1 MAISH
6 SSESTQSSTL
16 KPASNSAL
24 SPVPTSERVFNWHNH
39 ASLWFS
45 LGVGLLVMQVGA
57 YLVPAVGSR
66 DASIAIVLGS
76 LIGAGLL
83 AWTARLGCQTGLSSA
98 ALMHATYGSAFARLP
113 VLLNMAQLIGWTTF
127 ELVVMRDG
135 TAAIGK
141 QSFGLALDGVEGRVL
156 TTLLW
161 GGVLVWL
168 LSGSMT
174 QRVRKLVSRY
184 ALPLVVA
191 SLLWL
196 TWQFGGQVQA
206 LGLAAFWA
214 RPGDGSM
221 GMLSAMD
228 LVIAMPVSW
237 LPLVADYAR
246 YGKNGR
252 SAMSGTWLGYALANI
267 WCYALGVMVVT
278 VAQPGTDLVSALL
291 LAQGGLLALSL
302 ILVDEVDNAYG
313 DVYSGAV
320 SGHSI
325 KPSVSVRKWGM
336 GLAVLCTGLALV
348 LPMHSLEPFLLML
361 SSVFVPLY
369 GVILGRL
376 ATSTEPVTVG
386 RHKVDWRAA
395 LLWVCGIAC
404 YHALAKWAPHWGSA
418 LPTLVMTF
426 VLASLT
432 RPAPVLDLSRT

>member
-1 MAISH
+1 
-6 SSESTQSSTL
+6 
-16 KPASNSAL
+16 
-24 SPVPTSERVFNWHNH
+24 VFNWHNH
-39 ASLWFS
+39 AALWFS

-66 DASIAIVLGS
+66 DAAIAIVLGS

-127 ELVVMRDG
+127 ELVIMRDG
-135 TAAIGK
+135 TAAIGQ
-141 QSFGLALDGVEGRVL
+141 QSFGLGLDSAWGRVL

-161 GGVLVWL
+161 GGVLVLL
-168 LSGSMT
+168 LSRPMT
-174 QRVRKLVSRY
+174 QLVRKIVSRV
-184 ALPLVVA
+184 ALPLVIA

-206 LGLAAFWA
+206 LGLDAFWA
-214 RPGDGSM
+214 RPGNGSM

-228 LVIAMPVSW
+228 LVMAMPVSW

-246 YGKNGR
+246 YGTSGK
-252 SAMSGTWLGYALANI
+252 SAMRGTWLGYALANM
-267 WCYALGVMVVT
+267 WCYGLGVMVVT
-278 VAQPGTDLVSALL
+278 VAAPGTDLVSALL
-291 LAQGGLLALSL
+291 LAQGGLLALTL

-320 SGHSI
+320 SGHSL
-325 KPSVSVRKWGM
+325 KPTWSVRQWGLA
-336 GLAVLCTGLALV
+336 LAVLCTGLALV

-376 ATSTEPVTVG
+376 ALAGGAVTG
-386 RHKVDWRAA
+386 NSKAVDWSAA
-395 LLWVCGIAC
+395 LLWLGGIGC
-404 YHALAKWAPHWGSA
+404 YHALGAWAPQFGAA
-418 LPTLVMTF
+418 LPTLVATF
-426 VLASLT
+426 VLAWLT
-432 RPAPVLDLSRT
+432 RPVAAMALAEGKA